1 MTSARDDA
9 SPAIA
14 PPVDAAAPVAA
25 PMSVV
30 RAKLASERFLAR
42 IPREFSRAHL
52 ILSQGLSTV
61 GAERLSVAATTSKS
75 SVWNTGVRLGAPVV
89 TEVADAEALARG
101 IDEAYAARAP
111 PKPTADAM
119 PAVASGGAAL
129 EDLIREADQDLLQ
142 TQGKSRVVQLVDALL
157 FEAVGRNASD
167 IHVQPTDVATLVRY
181 RVDGALATVREL
193 PRSLAAPLLGRVKVM
208 GRMDVAE
215 RRVPQDGRATVTIG
229 DRAIDLRIGVFPTSY
244 GERAVLRILDP
255 TRRVDDLESLGM
267 PADVRDRF
275 LACTGRADG
284 FVLVTGPT
292 GAGKTTTL
300 YAALKKIA
308 SPDLNVMTIE
318 DPIEYDLAATGLPVS
333 QSQVNLKKGVSFA
346 TGLRHL
352 LRQDPDV
359 ILVGEIRDAETAR
372 MAIQSSLTGHLV
384 LSTLHTNDAPSAVTR
399 LVDLGVEPFLVSAS
413 LAAVLAQRLVRTIH
427 RLCGGRGCVGCLSTG
442 FLGRRGLY
450 ELMVI
455 DENIQRLIAR
465 GADLNDLRAAARAT
479 GMRTLREEGQRLI
492 AAGETTQV
500 EVERVVQGAAT

>member
-1 MTSARDDA
+1 MST
-9 SPAIA
+9 
-14 PPVDAAAPVAA
+14 VADVQA
-25 PMSVV
+25 G
-30 RAKLASERFLAR
+30 LASERFLAS

-52 ILSQGLSTV
+52 ILSQGAIEGGEKVL
-61 GAERLSVAATTSKS
+61 VAASTSTS
-75 SVWNTGVRLGAPVV
+75 SIWNAGVRLGVPVT
-89 TEVADAEALARG
+89 TEIADAETLARA

-111 PKPTADAM
+111 PKPTADLSSTLSS
-119 PAVASGGAAL
+119 SGGQTL
-129 EDLIREADQDLLQ
+129 EELIREADQDLLQ

-157 FEAVGRNASD
+157 FEAVGRKASD
-167 IHVQPTDVATLVRY
+167 VHVQPTDVATLVRY

-193 PRSLAAPLLGRVKVM
+193 PKSLAAPLLGRVKVM

-267 PADVRDRF
+267 PPDVRDRF

-318 DPIEYDLAATGLPVS
+318 DPIEYDLAKAASSLPVS

-413 LAAVLAQRLVRTIH
+413 LAAVLAQRLVRTLH
-427 RLCGGRGCVGCLSTG
+427 RPCGGRGCTDCLSTG

-455 DENIQRLIAR
+455 DEHAQRLIAR
-465 GADLNDLRAAARAT
+465 GADLNDLRAAARAS
-479 GMRTLREEGQRLI
+479 GMRTLREEGERLI
-492 AAGETTQV
+492 AAGETTPI
-500 EVERVVQGAAT
+500 EVERVVQGAVT